1 MRRVVAVNEHGQR
14 IGEDHPGAK
23 LTDHEVELMIE
34 MHEDKVGYRKLAKIF
49 EISRSQVRN
58 ICKGIK
64 RSQTPHD
71 WKTVHLLE

>member
-1 MRRVVAVNEHGQR
+1 
-14 IGEDHPGAK
+14 
-23 LTDHEVELMIE
+23 
-34 MHEDKVGYRKLAKIF
+34 MHEDNVGYRKLAKIF

-71 WKTVHLLE
+71 WKTVHLLD